1 MPYMAS
7 RLAPRRHAARQRP
20 RYDGTGAVAHSG
32 IWNMPIATLRFNL
45 PDEQADYDA
54 ARLGRDACG
63 CLWDIDQR
71 LRSLI
76 KYSDIASEE
85 TRKFAEEIREM
96 IPSELLDL

>member
-1 MPYMAS
+1 
-7 RLAPRRHAARQRP
+7 
-20 RYDGTGAVAHSG
+20 
-32 IWNMPIATLRFNL
+32 MPIATLRYTL
-45 PDEQADYDA
+45 PDEQGDFTA
-54 ARLGRDACG
+54 AINGRKA
-63 CLWDIDQR
+63 LVLLHEIDQR